1 MKQNLIIELQYFHQL
16 EKLIN
21 VIKCCHFDDKIE
33 KMKMVKEKGY
43 FQRKVIFIKLKIKAN
58 EKENFNWFLDEL
70 KKSKIQYR

>member
-16 EKLIN
+16 EKLID
-21 VIKCCHFDDKIE
+21 VLKCCNFDDKIE

-43 FQRKVIFIKLKIKAN
+43 FQRKVVFIEFKIKAN

-70 KKSKIQYR
+70 KKSKIAYR